1 MDKNVKG
8 PHRDLD
14 DLYHRE
20 ELLWRDKA
28 KARWLDEGDAN
39 TYYFHL
45 TAIIHQRYDTIN
57 TILNDEHV
65 WVSKWHLIRIAFENY
80 FANIFTSVSPRF
92 STGLQEL
99 IKHKI
104 SEEMNTRLTAIPM
117 EDEFKRRFSQ
127 WETLKVLDQMIDE
140 YILQNLLEDY

>member
-1 MDKNVKG
+1 M
-8 PHRDLD
+8 
-14 DLYHRE
+14 
-20 ELLWRDKA
+20 
-28 KARWLDEGDAN
+28 
-39 TYYFHL
+39 
-45 TAIIHQRYDTIN
+45 
-57 TILNDEHV
+57 
-65 WVSKWHLIRIAFENY
+65 
-80 FANIFTSVSPRF
+80 SPRF

-127 WETLKVLDQMIDE
+127 WETLKVQDQMIDE

>member
-20 ELLWRDKA
+20 ELLWRDKV

-39 TYYFHL
+39 THYFHL

-65 WVSKWHLIRIAFENY
+65 WVSK
-80 FANIFTSVSPRF
+80 
-92 STGLQEL
+92 
-99 IKHKI
+99 
-104 SEEMNTRLTAIPM
+104 
-117 EDEFKRRFSQ
+117 
-127 WETLKVLDQMIDE
+127 
-140 YILQNLLEDY
+140 